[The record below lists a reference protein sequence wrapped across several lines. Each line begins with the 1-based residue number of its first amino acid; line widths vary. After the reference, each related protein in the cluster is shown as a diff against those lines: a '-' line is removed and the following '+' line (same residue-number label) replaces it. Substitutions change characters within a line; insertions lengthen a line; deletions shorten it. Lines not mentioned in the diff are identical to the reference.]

1 MLDNT
6 IITKFELSE
15 REKILKRQ
23 FFQRDE
29 EIGRKYLFD
38 RPKENENES
47 VNNNSNLINHSHSL
61 SLEQSLNQINNLN
74 LNLSNKKVV
83 NNTNKINQNQN
94 LSNTVPDIKNITKEE
109 MNKFYEEA
117 GNYLPKSS
125 GGLSSEQINLLLHQ
139 NKIMQRNV
147 DALQETN
154 RSLQDFII
162 YTMKKDSVKNN
173 LKEEEKIEEQNQK
186 NMEYNKLNQILTPL
200 YEHINNLQSQ
210 VKELNQK
217 KREDEINIEI
227 DDLIIKD
234 QKNFKPKHIPFSKPR
249 EKSSESEKSNKMMMK
264 TLSSLKGTMS
274 NLSLEMRKIGDTFN
288 EKMQK
293 VYEDTEKNKL
303 KKMIGVRPNSTL
315 SNKRVSLKNKNVNK
329 EPSNNINI
337 IRDNIIENESI
348 LTNKLDDIDYNSF
361 KSDLIDIGNLEE
373 QIINDYKAN
382 APEFIELKKPK
393 TKIKFSY
400 NLDSKLNKIDKKI
413 NNKKNI
419 KPQQNINIKESKPIK
434 DSKISEKVSSIVN
447 KEKKPKSSP
456 KINNNKYEKEK
467 EDIKAN
473 TNSKNKIYINYMNQE
488 KESEEHEKKMKE
500 LDGLSVVERMNLY
513 KERMSEQA
521 KKIKE
526 GEKKYQPNNNYN
538 NENNNP
544 LNEIGSNHSGVTFQK
559 FKKPS
564 SQNPKEKQTIPIKF
578 NPPKVEYGIFG
589 EKNEEN
595 NNNIN
600 GSRIRNEI
608 INPKIVLPEPEKI
621 NNMIKSTIDNYLAA
635 AFSNLKPSEAPKLNI
650 NNENNI
656 KSPQKNEVQRV
667 FEKEYII
674 KKIKEVE
681 DIPKKEVINQPS
693 QSQNIEQNNKLIE
706 KFTNLA
712 EKFTNLEEKISK
724 QIYEEKKDINKKIE
738 IIEKKEKEP
747 INIQPSSPKKQI
759 ILPDTDKISKLVM
772 DKIKS
777 KMNIDLNNVNKS
789 DKKKKPKKK
798 TKKVEVKPKEEE
810 KKEIQINPLD
820 INKNVEMEELDNI
833 IRMPHKINLAEYEVS
848 QTSSY
853 LSESLQNN
861 NFNFNNNNQINIK
874 KVNINIE
881 ENEYNSLNDETKI
894 DNNNNINNSRSNGEI
909 ESNNENSSQNNDIIN
924 NNINN
929 ININQIQNNNINSK
943 NGIDLLTIK
952 NANEQL
958 QNNINILDN
967 IPNQNMMNNNNI
979 NKFQDFMN
987 YVNNNENLNNINTKT
1002 NLNIFNKLKSYGDRW
1017 IDIHLTLLNS

>member
-94 LSNTVPDIKNITKEE
+94 LSYTVPDIKNITKEE

-315 SNKRVSLKNKNVNK
+315 SNKRISLKNKNVNK

-373 QIINDYKAN
+373 QIINDYKAS

-400 NLDSKLNKIDKKI
+400 NLDSELNKIDKKL

-488 KESEEHEKKMKE
+488 KENEEHEKKMKE

-513 KERMSEQA
+513 KEKMSEQA

-526 GEKKYQPNNNYN
+526 GEKKYEQNNNYN

-747 INIQPSSPKKQI
+747 TNIQPSSPKKQL

-1002 NLNIFNKLKSYGDRW
+1002 NLNIFNNDDFFNDSGE
-1017 IDIHLTLLNS
+1017 NQ

>member
-315 SNKRVSLKNKNVNK
+315 SNKRISLKNKNVNK

-373 QIINDYKAN
+373 QIINDYKAS

-400 NLDSKLNKIDKKI
+400 NLDSELNKIDKKI

-434 DSKISEKVSSIVN
+434 DSKISEKVSNIVN
-447 KEKKPKSSP
+447 KEKKPKISP

-538 NENNNP
+538 NENNNS
-544 LNEIGSNHSGVTFQK
+544 LNVIGSNHSGVTFQK

-589 EKNEEN
+589 EKNEENN

-747 INIQPSSPKKQI
+747 INIQPSSPKKQM

-1002 NLNIFNKLKSYGDRW
+1002 NLNIFNNDDFFNDSGE
-1017 IDIHLTLLNS
+1017 NQ

>member
-15 REKILKRQ
+15 REKVLKRQ

-38 RPKENENES
+38 RPKENENDS
-47 VNNNSNLINHSHSL
+47 INNNSNLINHSHSL

-74 LNLSNKKVV
+74 LNISNKKVV

-94 LSNTVPDIKNITKEE
+94 LSNTVPDLKNITKEE

-117 GNYLPKSS
+117 GNYLPKSN

-162 YTMKKDSVKNN
+162 YTMKKDSAKNN
-173 LKEEEKIEEQNQK
+173 LKEEEKVEEQNKK
-186 NMEYNKLNQILTPL
+186 NLEYNKLNQILTPL

-234 QKNFKPKHIPFSKPR
+234 QKNFKPKHLPFSKPR
-249 EKSSESEKSNKMMMK
+249 EKSLENEKSNKMMMK
-264 TLSSLKGTMS
+264 TLSSLKGTMT
-274 NLSLEMRKIGDTFN
+274 NLSQEMRKIGDTFN

-315 SNKRVSLKNKNVNK
+315 SNKRISLKNKNMNK
-329 EPSNNINI
+329 ESSNNINLI
-337 IRDNIIENESI
+337 KDNIIENESI

-400 NLDSKLNKIDKKI
+400 NLDSELNKIDKKI

-456 KINNNKYEKEK
+456 KINNNKEKEK
-467 EDIKAN
+467 EDIKTN
-473 TNSKNKIYINYMNQE
+473 SNSKNKIYINYMNQE
-488 KESEEHEKKMKE
+488 KENEEHEKKMKD

-513 KERMSEQA
+513 KEKMSEQA

-526 GEKKYQPNNNYN
+526 GGKKYEPNNNIN

-564 SQNPKEKQTIPIKF
+564 SQNPKEKHIIPIKF

-608 INPKIVLPEPEKI
+608 INPKIVMPEPEKI

-635 AFSNLKPSEAPKLNI
+635 AFSNLKPSEAPKLNL

-681 DIPKKEVINQPS
+681 DIPKK
-693 QSQNIEQNNKLIE
+693 K
-706 KFTNLA
+706 
-712 EKFTNLEEKISK
+712 
-724 QIYEEKKDINKKIE
+724 
-738 IIEKKEKEP
+738 
-747 INIQPSSPKKQI
+747 
-759 ILPDTDKISKLVM
+759 
-772 DKIKS
+772 
-777 KMNIDLNNVNKS
+777 
-789 DKKKKPKKK
+789 
-798 TKKVEVKPKEEE
+798 
-810 KKEIQINPLD
+810 
-820 INKNVEMEELDNI
+820 
-833 IRMPHKINLAEYEVS
+833 
-848 QTSSY
+848 
-853 LSESLQNN
+853 
-861 NFNFNNNNQINIK
+861 
-874 KVNINIE
+874 
-881 ENEYNSLNDETKI
+881 
-894 DNNNNINNSRSNGEI
+894 
-909 ESNNENSSQNNDIIN
+909 
-924 NNINN
+924 
-929 ININQIQNNNINSK
+929 
-943 NGIDLLTIK
+943 
-952 NANEQL
+952 
-958 QNNINILDN
+958 
-967 IPNQNMMNNNNI
+967 
-979 NKFQDFMN
+979 
-987 YVNNNENLNNINTKT
+987 
-1002 NLNIFNKLKSYGDRW
+1002 
-1017 IDIHLTLLNS
+1017 

>member
-47 VNNNSNLINHSHSL
+47 VNNNSNLINQSHSL

-154 RSLQDFII
+154 RSLQDLII

-315 SNKRVSLKNKNVNK
+315 SNKRISLKNKNVNK

-373 QIINDYKAN
+373 QIINDYKAS

-400 NLDSKLNKIDKKI
+400 NLDSELNKIDKKI

-595 NNNIN
+595 NNNNIN

-747 INIQPSSPKKQI
+747 INIQPSSPKKQM

-1002 NLNIFNKLKSYGDRW
+1002 NLNIFNNDDFFNDSGE
-1017 IDIHLTLLNS
+1017 NQ

>member
-1 MLDNT
+1 
-6 IITKFELSE
+6 
-15 REKILKRQ
+15 
-23 FFQRDE
+23 
-29 EIGRKYLFD
+29 
-38 RPKENENES
+38 
-47 VNNNSNLINHSHSL
+47 
-61 SLEQSLNQINNLN
+61 
-74 LNLSNKKVV
+74 
-83 NNTNKINQNQN
+83 
-94 LSNTVPDIKNITKEE
+94 
-109 MNKFYEEA
+109 MN
-117 GNYLPKSS
+117 
-125 GGLSSEQINLLLHQ
+125 
-139 NKIMQRNV
+139 
-147 DALQETN
+147 D
-154 RSLQDFII
+154 
-162 YTMKKDSVKNN
+162 
-173 LKEEEKIEEQNQK
+173 
-186 NMEYNKLNQILTPL
+186 
-200 YEHINNLQSQ
+200 
-210 VKELNQK
+210 
-217 KREDEINIEI
+217 
-227 DDLIIKD
+227 
-234 QKNFKPKHIPFSKPR
+234 
-249 EKSSESEKSNKMMMK
+249 
-264 TLSSLKGTMS
+264 
-274 NLSLEMRKIGDTFN
+274 
-288 EKMQK
+288 
-293 VYEDTEKNKL
+293 
-303 KKMIGVRPNSTL
+303 
-315 SNKRVSLKNKNVNK
+315 
-329 EPSNNINI
+329 
-337 IRDNIIENESI
+337 
-348 LTNKLDDIDYNSF
+348 
-361 KSDLIDIGNLEE
+361 
-373 QIINDYKAN
+373 
-382 APEFIELKKPK
+382 
-393 TKIKFSY
+393 
-400 NLDSKLNKIDKKI
+400 
-413 NNKKNI
+413 
-419 KPQQNINIKESKPIK
+419 
-434 DSKISEKVSSIVN
+434 
-447 KEKKPKSSP
+447 
-456 KINNNKYEKEK
+456 
-467 EDIKAN
+467 
-473 TNSKNKIYINYMNQE
+473 
-488 KESEEHEKKMKE
+488 
-500 LDGLSVVERMNLY
+500 
-513 KERMSEQA
+513 
-521 KKIKE
+521 
-526 GEKKYQPNNNYN
+526 
-538 NENNNP
+538 
-544 LNEIGSNHSGVTFQK
+544 IGSNHSGVTFQK

-608 INPKIVLPEPEKI
+608 INPKIVLPELEKI
-621 NNMIKSTIDNYLAA
+621 NNMIKSTIDNYLAS

-759 ILPDTDKISKLVM
+759 ILPDTDKISELVM

-777 KMNIDLNNVNKS
+777 KMNIDLNNVNKR

-1002 NLNIFNKLKSYGDRW
+1002 NLNIFNNDDFFNDSGE
-1017 IDIHLTLLNS
+1017 NQ

>member
-47 VNNNSNLINHSHSL
+47 FNNNSNLINHSHSL
-61 SLEQSLNQINNLN
+61 SLEQSLNQFNNLN
-74 LNLSNKKVV
+74 LNISDKKQV
-83 NNTNKINQNQN
+83 NNANKTNQNQN
-94 LSNTVPDIKNITKEE
+94 LSNTVPEIKNITKEE

-117 GNYLPKSS
+117 GNYLPKSN

-315 SNKRVSLKNKNVNK
+315 SNKRISLKNKNVNK

-373 QIINDYKAN
+373 QIINDYKAS

-400 NLDSKLNKIDKKI
+400 NLDSELNKIDKKI

-500 LDGLSVVERMNLY
+500 LDGLSVVEKMNLY

-526 GEKKYQPNNNYN
+526 GGKKYEQNNNYN

-608 INPKIVLPEPEKI
+608 INPKIVLPELEKI
-621 NNMIKSTIDNYLAA
+621 NNMIKSTIDNYLAS

-789 DKKKKPKKK
+789 DKKK
-798 TKKVEVKPKEEE
+798 
-810 KKEIQINPLD
+810 
-820 INKNVEMEELDNI
+820 
-833 IRMPHKINLAEYEVS
+833 
-848 QTSSY
+848 
-853 LSESLQNN
+853 
-861 NFNFNNNNQINIK
+861 
-874 KVNINIE
+874 
-881 ENEYNSLNDETKI
+881 ET
-894 DNNNNINNSRSNGEI
+894 
-909 ESNNENSSQNNDIIN
+909 
-924 NNINN
+924 
-929 ININQIQNNNINSK
+929 
-943 NGIDLLTIK
+943 
-952 NANEQL
+952 
-958 QNNINILDN
+958 
-967 IPNQNMMNNNNI
+967 
-979 NKFQDFMN
+979 
-987 YVNNNENLNNINTKT
+987 
-1002 NLNIFNKLKSYGDRW
+1002 
-1017 IDIHLTLLNS
+1017 

>member
-315 SNKRVSLKNKNVNK
+315 SNKRISLKNKNVNK

-373 QIINDYKAN
+373 QIINDYKAS

-400 NLDSKLNKIDKKI
+400 NLDSELNKIDKKI

-434 DSKISEKVSSIVN
+434 DSKISEKVSNIVN

-526 GEKKYQPNNNYN
+526 GEKKYEQNNNYN

-589 EKNEEN
+589 EKNEENN

-881 ENEYNSLNDETKI
+881 ENEYNSLNDETKM

-1002 NLNIFNKLKSYGDRW
+1002 NLNIFNNDDFFNDSGE
-1017 IDIHLTLLNS
+1017 NQ

>member
-38 RPKENENES
+38 RPKENENDS
-47 VNNNSNLINHSHSL
+47 INNNSNLINHSHSL

-74 LNLSNKKVV
+74 LNISNKKVV

-94 LSNTVPDIKNITKEE
+94 LSNTVPDLKNITKEE

-117 GNYLPKSS
+117 GNYLPKSN

-162 YTMKKDSVKNN
+162 YTMKKDSAKNN
-173 LKEEEKIEEQNQK
+173 LKEEEKVEEQNKK
-186 NMEYNKLNQILTPL
+186 NLEYNKLNQILTPL

-234 QKNFKPKHIPFSKPR
+234 QKNFKPKHLPFSKPR
-249 EKSSESEKSNKMMMK
+249 EKSLENEKSNKMMMK
-264 TLSSLKGTMS
+264 TLSSLKGTMT
-274 NLSLEMRKIGDTFN
+274 NLSQEMRKIGDTFN

-315 SNKRVSLKNKNVNK
+315 SNKRISLKNKNMNK
-329 EPSNNINI
+329 ESSNNINLI
-337 IRDNIIENESI
+337 KDNIIENESI

-400 NLDSKLNKIDKKI
+400 NLDSELNKIDKKI

-456 KINNNKYEKEK
+456 KINNNKEKEK
-467 EDIKAN
+467 EDIKTN
-473 TNSKNKIYINYMNQE
+473 SNSKNKIYINYMNQE
-488 KESEEHEKKMKE
+488 KENEEHEKKMKD

-513 KERMSEQA
+513 KEKMSEQA

-526 GEKKYQPNNNYN
+526 GGKKYEPNNNIN

-564 SQNPKEKQTIPIKF
+564 SQNPKEKHIIPIKF

-608 INPKIVLPEPEKI
+608 INPKIVMPEPEKI

-635 AFSNLKPSEAPKLNI
+635 AFSNLKPSEAPKLNL

-706 KFTNLA
+706 KFTSLA

-747 INIQPSSPKKQI
+747 INIQPSSPQKQI

-777 KMNIDLNNVNKS
+777 KMNIDLNNFNNS

-798 TKKVEVKPKEEE
+798 SKKVEVKPKEEE
-810 KKEIQINPLD
+810 KKEIKINPLD

-894 DNNNNINNSRSNGEI
+894 DNNNNII
-909 ESNNENSSQNNDIIN
+909 FY
-924 NNINN
+924 
-929 ININQIQNNNINSK
+929 
-943 NGIDLLTIK
+943 LIK
-952 NANEQL
+952 N
-958 QNNINILDN
+958 
-967 IPNQNMMNNNNI
+967 
-979 NKFQDFMN
+979 F
-987 YVNNNENLNNINTKT
+987 
-1002 NLNIFNKLKSYGDRW
+1002 IFIFTY
-1017 IDIHLTLLNS
+1017 II

>member
-315 SNKRVSLKNKNVNK
+315 SNKRISLKNKNVNK

-373 QIINDYKAN
+373 QIINDYKAS

-400 NLDSKLNKIDKKI
+400 NLDSELNKIDKKI

-747 INIQPSSPKKQI
+747 INIQPSSPKKQM

-789 DKKKKPKKK
+789 DKKNKPKKK

-1002 NLNIFNKLKSYGDRW
+1002 NLNIFNNDDFFNDSGE
-1017 IDIHLTLLNS
+1017 NQ

>member
-61 SLEQSLNQINNLN
+61 SLELSLNQINNLN

-315 SNKRVSLKNKNVNK
+315 SNKRISLKNKNVNK

-373 QIINDYKAN
+373 QIINDYKAS

-400 NLDSKLNKIDKKI
+400 NLDSELNKIDKKL

-513 KERMSEQA
+513 KEKMSEQA

-747 INIQPSSPKKQI
+747 INIQPSSPKKQM

-874 KVNINIE
+874 KVNINIA
-881 ENEYNSLNDETKI
+881 ENEYNSINDETKM

-1002 NLNIFNKLKSYGDRW
+1002 NLNIFNNDDFFNDSGE
-1017 IDIHLTLLNS
+1017 NQ

>member
-293 VYEDTEKNKL
+293 VYEHTEKNKL

-315 SNKRVSLKNKNVNK
+315 SNKRISLKNKNVNK

-373 QIINDYKAN
+373 QIINDYKAS

-400 NLDSKLNKIDKKI
+400 NLDSELNKIDKKI

-434 DSKISEKVSSIVN
+434 DSKISEKVSNIVN

-526 GEKKYQPNNNYN
+526 GEKKYQSNNNYN

-747 INIQPSSPKKQI
+747 INIQPSSPKKQM

-881 ENEYNSLNDETKI
+881 ENEYNSLNDETKM

-1002 NLNIFNKLKSYGDRW
+1002 NLNIFNNDDFFNDSGE
-1017 IDIHLTLLNS
+1017 NQ

>member
-117 GNYLPKSS
+117 GNYLPKSN

-186 NMEYNKLNQILTPL
+186 NLEYNKLNQILTPL

-234 QKNFKPKHIPFSKPR
+234 QKNFKPKHLPFSKPR
-249 EKSSESEKSNKMMMK
+249 EKSSENEKSNKMMMK

-315 SNKRVSLKNKNVNK
+315 SNKRISLKNKNVNK

-373 QIINDYKAN
+373 QIINDYKAS

-400 NLDSKLNKIDKKI
+400 NLDSELNKIDKKI

-456 KINNNKYEKEK
+456 KINNNKEKEK
-467 EDIKAN
+467 EDIKTN
-473 TNSKNKIYINYMNQE
+473 SNSKNKIYINYMNQE
-488 KESEEHEKKMKE
+488 KENEEHEKKMKD

-513 KERMSEQA
+513 KEKMSEQA

-526 GEKKYQPNNNYN
+526 GGKKYEPNNNIN

-564 SQNPKEKQTIPIKF
+564 SQNPKEKHIIPIKF

-608 INPKIVLPEPEKI
+608 INPKIVMPEPEKI

-635 AFSNLKPSEAPKLNI
+635 AFSNLKPSEAPKLNL

-693 QSQNIEQNNKLIE
+693 QPQNIEQNNKLIE
-706 KFTNLA
+706 KFTSLA

-747 INIQPSSPKKQI
+747 INIQPSSQQKQI

-777 KMNIDLNNVNKS
+777 KMNIDLNNLNNS

-798 TKKVEVKPKEEE
+798 SKKVEVKPKEEE
-810 KKEIQINPLD
+810 KKEIKINPLD

-894 DNNNNINNSRSNGEI
+894 DNNNNIILFSFLLI
-909 ESNNENSSQNNDIIN
+909 L
-924 NNINN
+924 
-929 ININQIQNNNINSK
+929 SK
-943 NGIDLLTIK
+943 SIDKIK
-952 NANEQL
+952 
-958 QNNINILDN
+958 
-967 IPNQNMMNNNNI
+967 
-979 NKFQDFMN
+979 
-987 YVNNNENLNNINTKT
+987 
-1002 NLNIFNKLKSYGDRW
+1002 
-1017 IDIHLTLLNS
+1017 

>member
-154 RSLQDFII
+154 RSLQDLII

-315 SNKRVSLKNKNVNK
+315 SNKRISLKNKNVNK

-373 QIINDYKAN
+373 QIINDYKAS

-400 NLDSKLNKIDKKI
+400 NLDSELNKIDKKI

-513 KERMSEQA
+513 KEKMSEQA

-526 GEKKYQPNNNYN
+526 GEKKYEQNNNYN

-564 SQNPKEKQTIPIKF
+564 SQNQKEKQTIPIKF

-772 DKIKS
+772 DKINS

-881 ENEYNSLNDETKI
+881 ENEYNSLNDETKM

-1002 NLNIFNKLKSYGDRW
+1002 NLNIFNNDDFFNDSGE
-1017 IDIHLTLLNS
+1017 NQ

>member
-173 LKEEEKIEEQNQK
+173 LKEEEKIQEQNQK

-315 SNKRVSLKNKNVNK
+315 SNKRISLKNKNVNK
-329 EPSNNINI
+329 ESSNNINI

-373 QIINDYKAN
+373 QIINDYKAS

-400 NLDSKLNKIDKKI
+400 NLDSELNKIDKKL

-434 DSKISEKVSSIVN
+434 DSKISEKVSNIVN
-447 KEKKPKSSP
+447 KEKKPKISP
-456 KINNNKYEKEK
+456 KINNNKYAKEK

-488 KESEEHEKKMKE
+488 KENGEHEKKMKE

-635 AFSNLKPSEAPKLNI
+635 AFSNLKPSEAPKLKI

-747 INIQPSSPKKQI
+747 INIQPSSPKKQM

-1002 NLNIFNKLKSYGDRW
+1002 NLNIFNNDDFFNDSGE
-1017 IDIHLTLLNS
+1017 NQ

>member
-315 SNKRVSLKNKNVNK
+315 SNKRISLKNKNVNK

-373 QIINDYKAN
+373 QIINDYKAS

-400 NLDSKLNKIDKKI
+400 NLDSELNKIDKKL

-434 DSKISEKVSSIVN
+434 DSKISEKVSNIVN

-473 TNSKNKIYINYMNQE
+473 TNSKNKIYINYNNQE
-488 KESEEHEKKMKE
+488 KENGEHEKKMKE

-635 AFSNLKPSEAPKLNI
+635 AFSNLKPSEAPKLKI

-747 INIQPSSPKKQI
+747 INIQPSSPKKQM

-777 KMNIDLNNVNKS
+777 KMNIDLNNINKS

-1002 NLNIFNKLKSYGDRW
+1002 NLNIFNNDDFFNDSGE
-1017 IDIHLTLLNS
+1017 NQ

>member
-1 MLDNT
+1 
-6 IITKFELSE
+6 
-15 REKILKRQ
+15 
-23 FFQRDE
+23 
-29 EIGRKYLFD
+29 
-38 RPKENENES
+38 
-47 VNNNSNLINHSHSL
+47 
-61 SLEQSLNQINNLN
+61 
-74 LNLSNKKVV
+74 
-83 NNTNKINQNQN
+83 
-94 LSNTVPDIKNITKEE
+94 
-109 MNKFYEEA
+109 
-117 GNYLPKSS
+117 
-125 GGLSSEQINLLLHQ
+125 
-139 NKIMQRNV
+139 
-147 DALQETN
+147 
-154 RSLQDFII
+154 
-162 YTMKKDSVKNN
+162 
-173 LKEEEKIEEQNQK
+173 
-186 NMEYNKLNQILTPL
+186 
-200 YEHINNLQSQ
+200 
-210 VKELNQK
+210 
-217 KREDEINIEI
+217 
-227 DDLIIKD
+227 
-234 QKNFKPKHIPFSKPR
+234 
-249 EKSSESEKSNKMMMK
+249 MMK

-315 SNKRVSLKNKNVNK
+315 SNKRISLKNKNVNK

-373 QIINDYKAN
+373 QIINDYKAS

-400 NLDSKLNKIDKKI
+400 NLDSELNKIDKKI

-473 TNSKNKIYINYMNQE
+473 TNSKNKIYINYMNKE

-513 KERMSEQA
+513 KEKMSEQA

-881 ENEYNSLNDETKI
+881 ENEYNSLNDETKM

-1002 NLNIFNKLKSYGDRW
+1002 NLNIFNNDDFFNDSGE
-1017 IDIHLTLLNS
+1017 NQ

>member
-315 SNKRVSLKNKNVNK
+315 SNKRISLKNKNVNK

-373 QIINDYKAN
+373 QIINDYKAS

-400 NLDSKLNKIDKKI
+400 NLDSELNKIDKKI

-747 INIQPSSPKKQI
+747 INIQPSSPKKQM

-881 ENEYNSLNDETKI
+881 ENEYNSINDETKM

-1002 NLNIFNKLKSYGDRW
+1002 NLNIFNNDDFFNDSGE
-1017 IDIHLTLLNS
+1017 NQ

>member
-1 MLDNT
+1 M
-6 IITKFELSE
+6 
-15 REKILKRQ
+15 
-23 FFQRDE
+23 
-29 EIGRKYLFD
+29 
-38 RPKENENES
+38 
-47 VNNNSNLINHSHSL
+47 
-61 SLEQSLNQINNLN
+61 
-74 LNLSNKKVV
+74 V

-315 SNKRVSLKNKNVNK
+315 SNKRISLKNKNVNK

-373 QIINDYKAN
+373 QIINDYKSS

-400 NLDSKLNKIDKKI
+400 NLDSELNKIDKKI

-473 TNSKNKIYINYMNQE
+473 TNSKNKIYINYNNQE
-488 KESEEHEKKMKE
+488 KENEEHEKKMKE

-513 KERMSEQA
+513 KEKMSEQA

-747 INIQPSSPKKQI
+747 INIQPSSPKKQM

-881 ENEYNSLNDETKI
+881 ENEYNSLNDETKK

-1002 NLNIFNKLKSYGDRW
+1002 NLNIFNNDDFFNDSGE
-1017 IDIHLTLLNS
+1017 NQ

>member
-173 LKEEEKIEEQNQK
+173 LKEEEKIQEQNQK

-315 SNKRVSLKNKNVNK
+315 SNKRISLKNKNVNK

-373 QIINDYKAN
+373 QIINDYKAS

-400 NLDSKLNKIDKKI
+400 NLDSELNKIDKKL

-488 KESEEHEKKMKE
+488 KENEEHEKKMKE

-513 KERMSEQA
+513 KEKMSEQA

-759 ILPDTDKISKLVM
+759 ILPDTDKISELVM

-874 KVNINIE
+874 KVNLNIE

-1002 NLNIFNKLKSYGDRW
+1002 NLNIFNNDDFFNDSGE
-1017 IDIHLTLLNS
+1017 NQ

>member
-315 SNKRVSLKNKNVNK
+315 SNKRISLKNKNVNK

-373 QIINDYKAN
+373 QIINDYKAS

-400 NLDSKLNKIDKKI
+400 NLDSELNKIDKKI

-488 KESEEHEKKMKE
+488 KENEEHEKKMKE

-513 KERMSEQA
+513 KEKMSEQA

-526 GEKKYQPNNNYN
+526 GEKKYEQNNNYN

-595 NNNIN
+595 NNNNIN
-600 GSRIRNEI
+600 GNRIRNEI

-747 INIQPSSPKKQI
+747 INIQPSSPKKQM

-874 KVNINIE
+874 KVNLNIE

-1002 NLNIFNKLKSYGDRW
+1002 NLNIFNNDDFFNDSGE
-1017 IDIHLTLLNS
+1017 NQ

>member
-315 SNKRVSLKNKNVNK
+315 SNKRISLKNKNVNK

-373 QIINDYKAN
+373 QIINDYKAS

-400 NLDSKLNKIDKKI
+400 NLDSELNKIDKKI

-513 KERMSEQA
+513 KEKMSEQA

-747 INIQPSSPKKQI
+747 INIQPSSPKKQM

-1002 NLNIFNKLKSYGDRW
+1002 NLNIFNNDDFFNDSGE
-1017 IDIHLTLLNS
+1017 NQ

>member
-315 SNKRVSLKNKNVNK
+315 SNKRISLKNKNVNK

-373 QIINDYKAN
+373 QIINDYKAS

-400 NLDSKLNKIDKKI
+400 NLDSELNKIDKKI

-513 KERMSEQA
+513 KEKMSEQA

-747 INIQPSSPKKQI
+747 INIQPSSPKKQM

-952 NANEQL
+952 NTNEQL

-1002 NLNIFNKLKSYGDRW
+1002 NLNIFNNDDFFNDSGE
-1017 IDIHLTLLNS
+1017 NQ

>member
-315 SNKRVSLKNKNVNK
+315 SNKRISLKNKNVNK

-1002 NLNIFNKLKSYGDRW
+1002 NLNIFNNDDFFNDTGE
-1017 IDIHLTLLNS
+1017 NQ

>member
-315 SNKRVSLKNKNVNK
+315 SNKRISLKNKNVNK

-373 QIINDYKAN
+373 QIINDYKAS

-400 NLDSKLNKIDKKI
+400 NLDSELNKIDKKL

-747 INIQPSSPKKQI
+747 INIQPSSPKKQM

-1002 NLNIFNKLKSYGDRW
+1002 NLNIFNNDDFFNDSGE
-1017 IDIHLTLLNS
+1017 NQ

>member
-315 SNKRVSLKNKNVNK
+315 SNKRISLKNKNVNK

-373 QIINDYKAN
+373 QIINDYKAS

-400 NLDSKLNKIDKKI
+400 NLDSELNKIDKKI

-513 KERMSEQA
+513 KEKMSEQA

-1002 NLNIFNKLKSYGDRW
+1002 NLNIFNNDDFFNDSGE
-1017 IDIHLTLLNS
+1017 NQ

>member
-234 QKNFKPKHIPFSKPR
+234 QKNFKPKHLPFSKPR

-315 SNKRVSLKNKNVNK
+315 SNKRISLKNKNVNK

-373 QIINDYKAN
+373 QIINDYKAS

-400 NLDSKLNKIDKKI
+400 NLDSELNKIDKKI

-434 DSKISEKVSSIVN
+434 DSKISEKVFSIVN

-488 KESEEHEKKMKE
+488 KESEEHEKKMKD

-526 GEKKYQPNNNYN
+526 GEKKYEQNNNYN

-712 EKFTNLEEKISK
+712 EKFTNLEEKI
-724 QIYEEKKDINKKIE
+724 
-738 IIEKKEKEP
+738 
-747 INIQPSSPKKQI
+747 
-759 ILPDTDKISKLVM
+759 
-772 DKIKS
+772 
-777 KMNIDLNNVNKS
+777 
-789 DKKKKPKKK
+789 
-798 TKKVEVKPKEEE
+798 
-810 KKEIQINPLD
+810 
-820 INKNVEMEELDNI
+820 
-833 IRMPHKINLAEYEVS
+833 
-848 QTSSY
+848 
-853 LSESLQNN
+853 
-861 NFNFNNNNQINIK
+861 
-874 KVNINIE
+874 
-881 ENEYNSLNDETKI
+881 
-894 DNNNNINNSRSNGEI
+894 
-909 ESNNENSSQNNDIIN
+909 
-924 NNINN
+924 
-929 ININQIQNNNINSK
+929 
-943 NGIDLLTIK
+943 
-952 NANEQL
+952 
-958 QNNINILDN
+958 
-967 IPNQNMMNNNNI
+967 
-979 NKFQDFMN
+979 
-987 YVNNNENLNNINTKT
+987 
-1002 NLNIFNKLKSYGDRW
+1002 
-1017 IDIHLTLLNS
+1017 

>member
-15 REKILKRQ
+15 REKVLKRQ

-47 VNNNSNLINHSHSL
+47 INNNSNLINHSHSL
-61 SLEQSLNQINNLN
+61 SLEQSLNQFNNLN
-74 LNLSNKKVV
+74 LNISNKKLV
-83 NNTNKINQNQN
+83 NNANKINQNQN

-117 GNYLPKSS
+117 GNYLPKSN

-234 QKNFKPKHIPFSKPR
+234 QKNFKPKHIPLAKPR
-249 EKSSESEKSNKMMMK
+249 EKSSETEKSNKMMMK

-303 KKMIGVRPNSTL
+303 KKMVGIRPKSTIN
-315 SNKRVSLKNKNVNK
+315 NKKTVVKNKNLNK
-329 EPSNNINI
+329 EQPNNISI
-337 IRDNIIENESI
+337 IKDNMIENESI
-348 LTNKLDDIDYNSF
+348 LTNKLDEIDYNSF

-373 QIINDYKAN
+373 QIINEYKAS

-393 TKIKFSY
+393 IKIKFSY
-400 NLDSKLNKIDKKI
+400 NLDSELNKIEKKI
-413 NNKKNI
+413 DGKKDI
-419 KPQQNINIKESKPIK
+419 KPQQNINIKSQKMNK
-434 DSKISEKVSSIVN
+434 NSKISEKVSNIIN

-456 KINNNKYEKEK
+456 KININKNENENEKEK

-473 TNSKNKIYINYMNQE
+473 SNSKNKIYINYMNQE
-488 KESEEHEKKMKE
+488 KENEEHEKKMKE

-513 KERMSEQA
+513 KERMAEQS

-526 GEKKYQPNNNYN
+526 GEKKYEPNNNPQ
-538 NENNNP
+538 NENYNP
-544 LNEIGSNHSGVTFQK
+544 LNDIGSNHSGVTFQK

-564 SQNPKEKQTIPIKF
+564 SQIPNKKQNIPIKF

-589 EKNEEN
+589 SKNEQPN
-595 NNNIN
+595 NNLSNSKIKN
-600 GSRIRNEI
+600 GIM
-608 INPKIVLPEPEKI
+608 NPNIVLPEPEKI

-650 NNENNI
+650 NENNI

-681 DIPKKEVINQPS
+681 NIPKQEVINQPN
-693 QSQNIEQNNKLIE
+693 QQQNLEQNNKLIE
-706 KFTNLA
+706 RFTSLA
-712 EKFTNLEEKISK
+712 EKFTNLEEKITK
-724 QIYEEKKDINKKIE
+724 QIHEQKTSIDKKIE
-738 IIEKKEKEP
+738 IIEKKEKSP
-747 INIQPSSPKKQI
+747 KNIHPASPKKQI
-759 ILPDTDKISKLVM
+759 ILPDTDKISKLVL
-772 DKIKS
+772 DKINS
-777 KMNIDLNNVNKS
+777 KMNIDLNNINNN

-798 TKKVEVKPKEEE
+798 VKKVDIKPKEEE

-820 INKNVEMEELDNI
+820 INKNVEMDELDNI

-881 ENEYNSLNDETKI
+881 ENEYNSINDETKI
-894 DNNNNINNSRSNGEI
+894 DNNNNINNSKSNGEI
-909 ESNNENSSQNNDIIN
+909 DSNDGNSSQNNDIIN
-924 NNINN
+924 NNNNN
-929 ININQIQNNNINSK
+929 IDINQIKNINLNSK

-952 NANEQL
+952 NTNEQL

-967 IPNQNMMNNNNI
+967 IPIQNMDNNNH
-979 NKFQDFMN
+979 KYQEFMN
-987 YVNNNENLNNINTKT
+987 YVNNNENINIENNNT
-1002 NLNIFNKLKSYGDRW
+1002 NMNIFNNDDFFNDSGE
-1017 IDIHLTLLNS
+1017 NQ

>member
-315 SNKRVSLKNKNVNK
+315 SNKRISLKNKNVNK

-373 QIINDYKAN
+373 QIINDYKAS

-400 NLDSKLNKIDKKI
+400 NLDSELNKIDKKI

-526 GEKKYQPNNNYN
+526 GEKKYEQNNNYN

-881 ENEYNSLNDETKI
+881 ENEYNSINDETKM

-1002 NLNIFNKLKSYGDRW
+1002 NLNIFNNDDFFNDSGE
-1017 IDIHLTLLNS
+1017 NQ

>member
-234 QKNFKPKHIPFSKPR
+234 QKNFKPKHIPFSNPR

-315 SNKRVSLKNKNVNK
+315 SNKRISLKNKNVNK

-373 QIINDYKAN
+373 QIINDYKAS

-400 NLDSKLNKIDKKI
+400 NLDSELNKIDKKI

-513 KERMSEQA
+513 KEKMSEQA

-589 EKNEEN
+589 EKNEENN

-777 KMNIDLNNVNKS
+777 KMNIELNNVNKS

-881 ENEYNSLNDETKI
+881 ENEYNSLNDETKM

-1002 NLNIFNKLKSYGDRW
+1002 NLNIFNNDDFFNDSGE
-1017 IDIHLTLLNS
+1017 NQ

>member
-315 SNKRVSLKNKNVNK
+315 SNKRISLKNKNVNK

-373 QIINDYKAN
+373 QIINDYKAS

-400 NLDSKLNKIDKKI
+400 NLDSELNKIDKKI

-526 GEKKYQPNNNYN
+526 GEKKYEQNNNYN

-564 SQNPKEKQTIPIKF
+564 SQNPKEKQTIPFKF

-881 ENEYNSLNDETKI
+881 ENEYNSLIDETKM

-1002 NLNIFNKLKSYGDRW
+1002 NLNIFNNDDFFNDSGE
-1017 IDIHLTLLNS
+1017 NQ

>member
-315 SNKRVSLKNKNVNK
+315 SNKRISLKNKNVNK

-373 QIINDYKAN
+373 QIINDYKAS

-400 NLDSKLNKIDKKI
+400 NLDSELNKIDKKI

-456 KINNNKYEKEK
+456 KINNNKEKEK
-467 EDIKAN
+467 EDIKTN
-473 TNSKNKIYINYMNQE
+473 SNSKNKIYINYMNQE
-488 KESEEHEKKMKE
+488 KENEEHEKKMKE

-513 KERMSEQA
+513 KERMAEQS

-526 GEKKYQPNNNYN
+526 GEKKYEPNNNPQ
-538 NENNNP
+538 NENYNP
-544 LNEIGSNHSGVTFQK
+544 LNDIGSNHSGVTFQK

-564 SQNPKEKQTIPIKF
+564 SQIPNKKQNIPIKF

-589 EKNEEN
+589 SKNEQPN
-595 NNNIN
+595 NNLSNSKIKN
-600 GSRIRNEI
+600 GIM
-608 INPKIVLPEPEKI
+608 NPNIVLPEPEKI

-650 NNENNI
+650 NENNI

-681 DIPKKEVINQPS
+681 NIPKQEVINQPN
-693 QSQNIEQNNKLIE
+693 QQQNLEQNNKLIE
-706 KFTNLA
+706 RFTSLA
-712 EKFTNLEEKISK
+712 EKFTNLEEKITK
-724 QIYEEKKDINKKIE
+724 QIHEQKTSIDKKIE
-738 IIEKKEKEP
+738 IIEKREKSP
-747 INIQPSSPKKQI
+747 KNIHPASPKKQI
-759 ILPDTDKISKLVM
+759 ILPDTDKISKLVL
-772 DKIKS
+772 DKINS
-777 KMNIDLNNVNKS
+777 KMNIDLNNINNN

-798 TKKVEVKPKEEE
+798 VKKVDIKPKEEE

-820 INKNVEMEELDNI
+820 INKNVEMDELDNI

-894 DNNNNINNSRSNGEI
+894 DNNNNI
-909 ESNNENSSQNNDIIN
+909 
-924 NNINN
+924 
-929 ININQIQNNNINSK
+929 
-943 NGIDLLTIK
+943 
-952 NANEQL
+952 
-958 QNNINILDN
+958 
-967 IPNQNMMNNNNI
+967 
-979 NKFQDFMN
+979 
-987 YVNNNENLNNINTKT
+987 
-1002 NLNIFNKLKSYGDRW
+1002 
-1017 IDIHLTLLNS
+1017 TLLN

>member
-315 SNKRVSLKNKNVNK
+315 SNKRISLKNKNVNK

-373 QIINDYKAN
+373 QIINDYKAS

-400 NLDSKLNKIDKKI
+400 NLDSELNKIDKKI

-747 INIQPSSPKKQI
+747 INIQPSSPKKQM

-1002 NLNIFNKLKSYGDRW
+1002 NLNIFNNDDFFNDSGE
-1017 IDIHLTLLNS
+1017 NQ